1 MQIMMK
7 NHSSSPCLILLGS
20 LSKEGLGQENWMKEG
35 VIAMCLR
42 NHSRN
47 LGTEDYCCS
56 FMLFYIS

>member
-1 MQIMMK
+1 MMK
-7 NHSSSPCLILLGS
+7 NHSSSLCLIPLES
-20 LSKEGLGQENWMKEG
+20 LFKEGLGQGNWMKEG

-47 LGTEDYCCS
+47 LETEDYCCS